1 MILENIEEK
10 TIVGCCLAFKVTY
23 RVGSRHEAA
32 RLSPSRFWPMQPLRL
47 GIGII
52 GQIAFASSAW
62 RPHRLSEHVVD
73 GVEAIGAVSRF
84 WASQG

>member
-1 MILENIEEK
+1 
-10 TIVGCCLAFKVTY
+10 
-23 RVGSRHEAA
+23 
-32 RLSPSRFWPMQPLRL
+32 MQPLRL